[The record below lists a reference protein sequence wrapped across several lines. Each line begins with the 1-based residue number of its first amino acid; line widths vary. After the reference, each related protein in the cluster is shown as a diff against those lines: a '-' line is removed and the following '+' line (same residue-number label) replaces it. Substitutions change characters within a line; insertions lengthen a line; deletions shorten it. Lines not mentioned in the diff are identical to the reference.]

1 MQNVNNATMKQIF
14 KVLST
19 LFISILWLN
28 NTSAQIKI
36 NLKTDSKYKQSLE
49 DSLRMVIDND
59 IYYTYYSPYT
69 SGYRS
74 NHKIPVFTML
84 KIDIGWDGK
93 VTKIQ
98 FSDSADSAFVKAYF
112 NNPRASN
119 RKDIFEQ
126 YAKIKSYSRVSL
138 IIPVSYQ
145 PNSPNKE
152 GVFSYDNV
160 QSLTKFTGQSLIGP
174 VVLLPTVIISVLSKN
189 NM

>member
-1 MQNVNNATMKQIF
+1 MK
-14 KVLST
+14 T
-19 LFISILWLN
+19 LKILLIVFISFLLAN
-28 NTSAQIKI
+28 DLSAQIYLNPNK
-36 NLKTDSKYKQSLE
+36 KFKQSLE
-49 DSLRMVIDND
+49 DSLHMVIDND
-59 IYYTYYSPYT
+59 IYHTYYSPYI

-74 NHKIPVFTML
+74 NHKEPVFTML

-93 VTKIQ
+93 VTGIQ

-112 NNPRASN
+112 NSPRANN
-119 RKDIFEQ
+119 RKDIFEK
-126 YAKIKSYSRVSL
+126 YAKVKSYSRVSL

-160 QSLTKFTGQSLIGP
+160 QSLTKFKGQSFIGP

>member
-1 MQNVNNATMKQIF
+1 MKQIF

-36 NLKTDSKYKQSLE
+36 NLKTDTKYKQSLE

-74 NHKIPVFTML
+74 NHKESVFTML

-126 YAKIKSYSRVSL
+126 YSKIKSYSHVSL
-138 IIPVSYQ
+138 IIPVNYQ
-145 PNSPNKE
+145 PDYPNQKKI
-152 GVFSYDNV
+152 FSYDEFEGIMKFNGKDFTD
-160 QSLTKFTGQSLIGP
+160 QSVFLQPIH
-174 VVLLPTVIISVLSKN
+174 IRISAN
-189 NM
+189 DNM